1 MRTRKRERESERVR
15 VCVSERQIDSHKHTN
30 MLLVQL
36 LVERVLLRT
45 PPVFFGW
52 VISPSLDAH
61 QRPCLLVVLFSARP
75 IIATRR

>member
-15 VCVSERQIDSHKHTN
+15 VCVSERQIDSRKHTN

-45 PPVFFGW
+45 PPFFLGGSSHRHLTL
-52 VISPSLDAH
+52 ISALV
-61 QRPCLLVVLFSARP
+61 CLLSFFQRGLS
-75 IIATRR
+75 